1 MGEVSRLRRVPPAL
15 ALAPALAVALGLL
28 ALAAVL
34 VDLLGPTVLHQA
46 EPGGPVVNWLIT
58 LAVTL
63 PCTAVGVLL
72 AARRP
77 ANPIGWLLLTLLLL
91 TAEPTDVYAILD
103 YRLHHGTLP
112 LGWVAVLFLGGP
124 LVNVLMAILL
134 WLFPDG
140 HLPAGRWHAV
150 SAAAITTGLLL
161 GIATTVGPGLA
172 AVAGHNVHIDADG
185 NLYPVSPAWTIAGNV
200 TSTAALVSMLGWL
213 ALQVPRYRQA
223 GAERRQQ
230 LKWLY
235 SGAAVFVGALLA
247 TALVPYAAGEAF
259 GSEGPLANDTIE
271 LGSSVLLVCIAIAVL
286 KYRLYAI
293 DRIISRV
300 ISYLIITAVLAGVFA
315 GLVLFAT
322 SVLPVKAPVAVAAAT
337 LAAAALFNPLRRRV
351 QHAVDRRFNR
361 TRYDAEAVVASFS
374 ARLRQT
380 VDLDAINSE
389 LSSTVHRAFEP
400 AHVSIWS
407 ADGNSRS

>member
-1 MGEVSRLRRVPPAL
+1 MGEVFRKRVPPV
-15 ALAPALAVALGLL
+15 LAVLLGLL
-28 ALAAVL
+28 ALGAVL
-34 VDLLGPTVLHQA
+34 VDLVGPTVLHQA
-46 EPGGPVVNWLIT
+46 VPGNPAANWLVT

-91 TAEPTDVYAILD
+91 TAEPTGVYAILD
-103 YRLHHGTLP
+103 YRLHQGTLP
-112 LGWVAVLFLGGP
+112 LGWVALLFLSGP
-124 LVNVLMAILL
+124 LVTVLMAILL

-140 HLPAGRWHAV
+140 RLPAGRWHRV
-150 SAAAITTGLLL
+150 SVALLTAGLLL
-161 GIATTVGPGLA
+161 GIATTVGPGLTA
-172 AVAGHNVHIDADG
+172 AAGHDVHIDADG
-185 NLYPVSPAWTIAGNV
+185 NLYPVGQAWTIAANV
-200 TSTAALVSMLGWL
+200 ISAAALVSMLGWL
-213 ALQVPRYRQA
+213 ALQVPRYRRA

-235 SGAAVFVGALLA
+235 SGAAVFVA
-247 TALVPYAAGEAF
+247 ALVASTVGPYAAGEAF
-259 GSEGPLANDTIE
+259 GSDGPLANYMIE
-271 LGSSVLLVCIAIAVL
+271 LGTAVLLVCIAIAVL
-286 KYRLYAI
+286 KYRLFDI

-315 GLVLFAT
+315 ALVLLAT

-361 TRYDAEAVVASFS
+361 TRYDAEMVVASFS

-380 VDLDAINSE
+380 VDIDTMQAE
-389 LSSTVHRAFEP
+389 LLTTVHHAFQP

-407 ADGNSRS
+407 AAKDRR

>member
-1 MGEVSRLRRVPPAL
+1 MGEVWRWRRVPS
-15 ALAPALAVALGLL
+15 ALAVGLGLL
-28 ALAAVL
+28 ALGAVL
-34 VDLLGPTVLHQA
+34 VDLVGSTALHQA
-46 EPGGPVVNWLIT
+46 APGGPVANWLIT

-91 TAEPTDVYAILD
+91 TADPTDVYAILD

-112 LGWVAVLFLGGP
+112 LGWVAVLFLSGP
-124 LVNVLMAILL
+124 LVTVLMAILL

-140 HLPAGRWHAV
+140 RLPAGRWHGV
-150 SAAAITTGLLL
+150 SAAAVTAGLLA
-161 GIATTVGPGLA
+161 GVAATIGPGLA
-172 AVAGHNVHIDADG
+172 AVAGHDVHIDANG
-185 NLYPVSPAWTIAGNV
+185 NLYPVSAAWTVAGNV
-200 TSTAALVSMLGWL
+200 TSTAALASMLGWL
-213 ALQVPRYRQA
+213 ALQVPRYRRSA
-223 GAERRQQ
+223 AERRQQ

-235 SGAAVFVGALLA
+235 SGAAVFVTALLA
-247 TALVPYAAGEAF
+247 TTFVPYVADGSF
-259 GSEGPLANDTIE
+259 GSDGPLANDTIE
-271 LGSSVLLVCIAIAVL
+271 LSSSVMLICIAIAVL

-300 ISYLIITAVLAGVFA
+300 VSYLIITAVLAGMFA

-337 LAAAALFNPLRRRV
+337 LATAALFNPLRRRV
-351 QHAVDRRFNR
+351 QRAVDRRFNR
-361 TRYDAEAVVASFS
+361 TRYNAEAVVASFS

-380 VDLDAINSE
+380 VDLDTVQGE
-389 LSSTVHRAFEP
+389 LMSTVHHAFEP
-400 AHVSIWS
+400 AHVSVWS
-407 ADGNSRS
+407 AGGNGRS

>member
-1 MGEVSRLRRVPPAL
+1 M
-15 ALAPALAVALGLL
+15 
-28 ALAAVL
+28 
-34 VDLLGPTVLHQA
+34 
-46 EPGGPVVNWLIT
+46 
-58 LAVTL
+58 
-63 PCTAVGVLL
+63 
-72 AARRP
+72 
-77 ANPIGWLLLTLLLL
+77 
-91 TAEPTDVYAILD
+91 
-103 YRLHHGTLP
+103 
-112 LGWVAVLFLGGP
+112 
-124 LVNVLMAILL
+124 
-134 WLFPDG
+134 
-140 HLPAGRWHAV
+140 
-150 SAAAITTGLLL
+150 
-161 GIATTVGPGLA
+161 
-172 AVAGHNVHIDADG
+172 AGHNVHIDAGG

-213 ALQVPRYRQA
+213 ALQVPRYRRA

-259 GSEGPLANDTIE
+259 GSDGPLANDTIE
-271 LGSSVLLVCIAIAVL
+271 LGTSVLLVCIAIAVL

-293 DRIISRV
+293 DRVISRV

-400 AHVSIWS
+400 GHVSIWS
-407 ADGNSRS
+407 ATGDAPGNR

>member
-1 MGEVSRLRRVPPAL
+1 MSV
-15 ALAPALAVALGLL
+15 AVLTAGLL
-28 ALAAVL
+28 A
-34 VDLLGPTVLHQA
+34 
-46 EPGGPVVNWLIT
+46 
-58 LAVTL
+58 
-63 PCTAVGVLL
+63 
-72 AARRP
+72 
-77 ANPIGWLLLTLLLL
+77 
-91 TAEPTDVYAILD
+91 
-103 YRLHHGTLP
+103 
-112 LGWVAVLFLGGP
+112 
-124 LVNVLMAILL
+124 
-134 WLFPDG
+134 
-140 HLPAGRWHAV
+140 
-150 SAAAITTGLLL
+150 

-172 AVAGHNVHIDADG
+172 AVAGHDVHIDAGG

-200 TSTAALVSMLGWL
+200 TSTVALVSMLGWL
-213 ALQVPRYRQA
+213 ALQVPRYRRA

-235 SGAAVFVGALLA
+235 SGTAVFVGVLLA

-259 GSEGPLANDTIE
+259 GSDGPLANDTIE
-271 LGSSVLLVCIAIAVL
+271 LGSSVMLVCIAIAVL

-361 TRYDAEAVVASFS
+361 TRYNAEAVVASFT
-374 ARLRQT
+374 AQLRQT
-380 VDLDAINSE
+380 VDLDTMQGRAIE
-389 LSSTVHRAFEP
+389 HGAPRVRAGPRLDLVGGREQPLLDGPVRDEAPGAVEHRLPGRPRLP
-400 AHVSIWS
+400 AEDAPGLLGGVPV
-407 ADGNSRS
+407 AAAERRGDLP

>member
-1 MGEVSRLRRVPPAL
+1 MGEVSRLRRVPPV
-15 ALAPALAVALGLL
+15 LAVVLGLL
-28 ALAAVL
+28 ALGAVL
-34 VDLLGPTVLHQA
+34 VDLVGSTVLHQA
-46 EPGGPVVNWLIT
+46 APGGPVVNWLIT

-72 AARRP
+72 AVRRP

-91 TAEPTDVYAILD
+91 TADPADVYAILD

-112 LGWVAVLFLGGP
+112 LGWVAVLFLGAP

-140 HLPAGRWHAV
+140 RLPAGRWHRVSVAV
-150 SAAAITTGLLL
+150 LTAGLLA

-172 AVAGHNVHIDADG
+172 AVAGHDVHIDAGG
-185 NLYPVSPAWTIAGNV
+185 NLYPVSQAWVVAGNV
-200 TSTAALVSMLGWL
+200 TSTVALVSMLGWL
-213 ALQVPRYRQA
+213 VLQVPRYRRA

-235 SGAAVFVGALLA
+235 SGTAVFVGALLA
-247 TALVPYAAGEAF
+247 AALVPYAAGEAF
-259 GSEGPLANDTIE
+259 GSDGPLANDTIE
-271 LGSSVLLVCIAIAVL
+271 LGSSVMLVCIAIAVL

-300 ISYLIITAVLAGVFA
+300 ISYLIITAVLAGVFT

-361 TRYDAEAVVASFS
+361 TRYNAEAVVALFT
-374 ARLRQT
+374 ARMRQT
-380 VDLDAINSE
+380 VDLDAMQSE
-389 LSSTVHRAFEP
+389 LSSTVHHAFQP

-407 ADGNSRS
+407 ADGNSR

>member
-1 MGEVSRLRRVPPAL
+1 MGEVSRLRWVPPAL
-15 ALAPALAVALGLL
+15 AVGLGLL

-34 VDLLGPTVLHQA
+34 VDLLGPAVLHQA
-46 EPGGPVVNWLIT
+46 EPGGPAANWLIT

-77 ANPIGWLLLTLLLL
+77 ANPI
-91 TAEPTDVYAILD
+91 
-103 YRLHHGTLP
+103 
-112 LGWVAVLFLGGP
+112 
-124 LVNVLMAILL
+124 
-134 WLFPDG
+134 
-140 HLPAGRWHAV
+140 
-150 SAAAITTGLLL
+150 
-161 GIATTVGPGLA
+161 
-172 AVAGHNVHIDADG
+172 
-185 NLYPVSPAWTIAGNV
+185 
-200 TSTAALVSMLGWL
+200 
-213 ALQVPRYRQA
+213 
-223 GAERRQQ
+223 
-230 LKWLY
+230 
-235 SGAAVFVGALLA
+235 
-247 TALVPYAAGEAF
+247 
-259 GSEGPLANDTIE
+259 
-271 LGSSVLLVCIAIAVL
+271 CIAIAVL

-293 DRIISRV
+293 DRIISRI

-361 TRYDAEAVVASFS
+361 TRYNAEAVVASFT
-374 ARLRQT
+374 AQLRQT
-380 VDLDAINSE
+380 VNLDTMQGE
-389 LSSTVHRAFEP
+389 LSNTVQRAFEP

>member
-1 MGEVSRLRRVPPAL
+1 MGEVSRLRRVPPV
-15 ALAPALAVALGLL
+15 LAVMLGLL
-28 ALAAVL
+28 ALGAVL
-34 VDLLGPTVLHQA
+34 VDLVGSTVLHRA
-46 EPGGPVVNWLIT
+46 APGGPVVNWLIT

-91 TAEPTDVYAILD
+91 TADPADVYAILD

-112 LGWVAVLFLGGP
+112 LGWVAVLFLGAP

-140 HLPAGRWHAV
+140 RLPAGRWHRVSVAV
-150 SAAAITTGLLL
+150 LTAGLLA

-172 AVAGHNVHIDADG
+172 AVAGHDVHIDADG

-200 TSTAALVSMLGWL
+200 TSTAALASMLGWL
-213 ALQVPRYRQA
+213 ALQVPRYRRA

-247 TALVPYAAGEAF
+247 AALVPYAAGEAF
-259 GSEGPLANDTIE
+259 GSDGPLANDTIE
-271 LGSSVLLVCIAIAVL
+271 LGSSVMLVCIAIAVL

-300 ISYLIITAVLAGVFA
+300 ISYLIITAVLAGVFT

-361 TRYDAEAVVASFS
+361 TRYNAEAVVALFT
-374 ARLRQT
+374 AQMRQT
-380 VDLDAINSE
+380 VDLDAMQSE
-389 LSSTVHRAFEP
+389 LSSTVHHAFQP

-407 ADGNSRS
+407 ADGNSR

>member
-1 MGEVSRLRRVPPAL
+1 MGEVSRFRRVP
-15 ALAPALAVALGLL
+15 PALAVALGLL
-28 ALAAVL
+28 ALGACLTDL
-34 VDLLGPTVLHQA
+34 VGATVLHQA

-77 ANPIGWLLLTLLLL
+77 ANPIGWLLLILLLL
-91 TAEPTDVYAILD
+91 TADPVGVYAILD

-124 LVNVLMAILL
+124 LVTVLMAILL

-140 HLPAGRWHAV
+140 RLPAGRGHRASVIAV
-150 SAAAITTGLLL
+150 TAGLLL
-161 GIATTVGPGLA
+161 GVATTVGPGAA
-172 AVAGHNVHIDADG
+172 AVAGHNVHIDAGG
-185 NLYPVSPAWTIAGNV
+185 NLYPVSPGWTTGGNL
-200 TSTAALVSMLGWL
+200 TSAAALASMLGWL
-213 ALQVPRYRQA
+213 VLQVPRYRRA

-247 TALVPYAAGEAF
+247 ATLVPYAAGAAF
-259 GSEGPLANDTIE
+259 SADGPLANDTIE

-293 DRIISRV
+293 DRILSRV
-300 ISYLIITAVLAGVFA
+300 ISYLIISAVLAGLFA

-322 SVLPVKAPVAVAAAT
+322 SVLPAKAPVAVAVAT

-361 TRYDAEAVVASFS
+361 TRYNAEAVVASFS
-374 ARLRQT
+374 ARLRET
-380 VDLDAINSE
+380 VDLDAMHDE
-389 LSSTVHRAFEP
+389 LLSTVQHAFQP

-407 ADGNSRS
+407 ATRNSR

>member
-1 MGEVSRLRRVPPAL
+1 MA
-15 ALAPALAVALGLL
+15 
-28 ALAAVL
+28 
-34 VDLLGPTVLHQA
+34 
-46 EPGGPVVNWLIT
+46 NWLIT

-91 TAEPTDVYAILD
+91 TADPTAVYAILH

-140 HLPAGRWHAV
+140 HLPAGRWHGVSTAAV
-150 SAAAITTGLLL
+150 AAGLLA
-161 GIATTVGPGLA
+161 GIATTVGPG
-172 AVAGHNVHIDADG
+172 
-185 NLYPVSPAWTIAGNV
+185 
-200 TSTAALVSMLGWL
+200 
-213 ALQVPRYRQA
+213 
-223 GAERRQQ
+223 
-230 LKWLY
+230 
-235 SGAAVFVGALLA
+235 
-247 TALVPYAAGEAF
+247 
-259 GSEGPLANDTIE
+259 
-271 LGSSVLLVCIAIAVL
+271 
-286 KYRLYAI
+286 
-293 DRIISRV
+293 
-300 ISYLIITAVLAGVFA
+300 
-315 GLVLFAT
+315 
-322 SVLPVKAPVAVAAAT
+322 VAVAAAT

-351 QHAVDRRFNR
+351 QYAVDRRFNR
-361 TRYDAEAVVASFS
+361 TRYDAEAVVASFT

-407 ADGNSRS
+407 ARGTGTQ